1 MKPGAASTGGLL
13 RYGRGEIPVPEEFV
27 GAHTA
32 APPELPGIGDIPGEL
47 RQLLSNPADSPPLRE
62 FVEPGDAVTVVASDI
77 ARPGAASD
85 ILPVILDEISHAAQ
99 VRILIA
105 LGLHRKL
112 KKTELKTLLG
122 EEVAGSYPVFQHD
135 AKAQTRL
142 IFLGRTRYGTEVQ
155 LSRFVLAEEV
165 YRSQEGASQQP
176 LKLILTG
183 TIAPHYFFGFSGG
196 RKSIL
201 PGCASAH
208 SIKQN
213 HFLVLGPDGERVPE
227 CRAGNLADN
236 PCHLDSVEAARM
248 VGDVFMV
255 NTVHTGGAGCV
266 SIVAGD
272 MEEAHLQGCRFYME
286 KCSVALEER
295 FDVVLASCGG
305 YPRDIDFIQSHK
317 ALEYAFHAVKPGGTL
332 ILAAE
337 CGDGFGSGHFF
348 KWFRYGELSDF
359 YKALQSRYQV
369 YGQTAY
375 ATLWKAKKVDILLLS
390 SLQQDQVRQMSITPV
405 DDLQEAAE
413 LVRGKYGGEYSACIM
428 PYAGDTLIRDGS
440 LKIE

>member
-1 MKPGAASTGGLL
+1 M
-13 RYGRGEIPVPEEFV
+13 
-27 GAHTA
+27 
-32 APPELPGIGDIPGEL
+32 
-47 RQLLSNPADSPPLRE
+47 
-62 FVEPGDAVTVVASDI
+62 
-77 ARPGAASD
+77 
-85 ILPVILDEISHAAQ
+85 LPVILDEISHASQ

-112 KKTELKTLLG
+112 KKYELVSLLG
-122 EEVAGSYPVFQHD
+122 EKVAESYPIFQHD

-155 LSRFVLAEEV
+155 LSRFVLPEEV
-165 YRSQEGASQQP
+165 YRSQEGTGEQG
-176 LKLILTG
+176 LKVVLTG

-208 SIKQN
+208 SIEQN
-213 HFLVLGPDGERVPE
+213 HFLVLGPDGERIPE

-236 PCHLDSVEAARM
+236 PCHLDSIEAARM
-248 VGDVFMV
+248 VGSVFIA
-255 NTVHTGGAGCV
+255 NTVHAGGVGCV

-272 MEEAHLQGCRFYME
+272 MEKAHLQGCNFYME
-286 KCSVALEER
+286 KCSVTLEKQ

-332 ILAAE
+332 ILTAE
-337 CGDGFGSGHFF
+337 CGDGFGSNDFF
-348 KWFRYGELSDF
+348 RWFKYGELSDF

-375 ATLWKAKKVDILLLS
+375 ATFWKAKKVDILLLS
-390 SLQQDQVRQMSITPV
+390 ILQKEYVLQMSMTPIGSLEDAV
-405 DDLQEAAE
+405 E
-413 LVRGKYGGEYSACIM
+413 LVRNKYGGEYTTCIM
-428 PYAGDTLIRDGS
+428 PYAGDTLLRDSS